1 MKKSILALAI
11 ATVSTGAF
19 ATMGENVLS
28 LDEITAANIA
38 AKVTNVD
45 SVAGTATLTHD
56 GVAYTVSKDADGVIK
71 FDNAGTT
78 YTLTE
83 DNGNYTLVHPT
94 DDAQN
99 VEVPKA
105 DIDAA
110 AKTYA
115 ANKVSDY
122 YTQGDFHKLRPVEQ
136 EVVKAY
142 MATKTLDASE
152 RTAVK
157 NHLATVFADN
167 ALKAEFLEKNLDAI
181 VEYSKGKDLRD
192 FDSGLVATIDD
203 KVRKVMTNGTDEEKA
218 AIQQVIREKFSAVV
232 QNKEYRNSRGVI
244 DGDAS
249 KFQSHEVKA
258 IIQGKL
264 NKADKNIDIAASRG
278 ASNVQITTGGT
289 GINNINGEEVY
300 NVQYTDT
307 ATGETKVVSMT
318 GAEFEQAFKT
328 ALQDKAAPTTPTPQP
343 KTPEDK
349 EKDLKDAA
357 KKLVETAELT
367 KEELAVYATTQ
378 QTAYATQ
385 ESRIAQNE
393 QDIFFLKDEVKRLDE
408 KMDGVMAG
416 VHAVNNARP
425 YLMAE
430 GDTAIGAGVGY
441 AGSAGAVAFG
451 AAHAFTDSLSASM
464 TLNVTTGSYS
474 EVSGGAGVQYKF

>member
-1 MKKSILALAI
+1 
-11 ATVSTGAF
+11 
-19 ATMGENVLS
+19 
-28 LDEITAANIA
+28 
-38 AKVTNVD
+38 
-45 SVAGTATLTHD
+45 
-56 GVAYTVSKDADGVIK
+56 
-71 FDNAGTT
+71 
-78 YTLTE
+78 
-83 DNGNYTLVHPT
+83 
-94 DDAQN
+94 
-99 VEVPKA
+99 
-105 DIDAA
+105 
-110 AKTYA
+110 
-115 ANKVSDY
+115 
-122 YTQGDFHKLRPVEQ
+122 
-136 EVVKAY
+136 
-142 MATKTLDASE
+142 
-152 RTAVK
+152 
-157 NHLATVFADN
+157 
-167 ALKAEFLEKNLDAI
+167 
-181 VEYSKGKDLRD
+181 
-192 FDSGLVATIDD
+192 
-203 KVRKVMTNGTDEEKA
+203 MTNGTDEEKA